1 MLFDI
6 IVILY
11 ESKNIHAKSIK
22 QSMRLC
28 TFGTVLAQHYLK
40 KNLKNFNYLFFLF
53 LSATLWSQTTETREQ
68 ENDTTAAE
76 YYFVEGDSIA
86 RSAIFLDDVVVLG
99 RLKFDDNTAR
109 RRYLIL
115 RRKTRK
121 VWPYAKLAGERLV
134 ELNERLDSMKTK
146 RDRKRYTKIIQRY
159 VEDEFKEELKKL
171 TRTEGQILVKLMYR
185 QTGQTTFDLIKNY
198 RSGLKAFL
206 LNTTASF
213 FDISLKEIYDPAEV
227 QEDYLIEDILQRS
240 FQAKVLEFQE
250 PAIDVNFLELEN
262 KWRKPSK
269 GVK

>member
-1 MLFDI
+1 M
-6 IVILY
+6 
-11 ESKNIHAKSIK
+11 KNYI
-22 QSMRLC
+22 
-28 TFGTVLAQHYLK
+28 
-40 KNLKNFNYLFFLF
+40 LFFVLLF
-53 LSATLWSQTTETREQ
+53 SIFLRAQTNEETEKET
-68 ENDTTAAE
+68 DTTDTE

-86 RSAIFLDDVVVLG
+86 RSAIFLEDVIVLS

-134 ELNERLDSMKTK
+134 ELNERLDSMQSK

-159 VEDEFKEELKKL
+159 VENEFKEELKKL

-185 QTGQTTFDLIKNY
+185 QTGQTTFELIKNY

-213 FDISLKEIYDPAEV
+213 FDISLKEIYDPEDV

-240 FQAKVLEFQE
+240 FQAKILEKQE
-250 PAIDVNFLELEN
+250 PAIELNFLELEN
-262 KWRKPSK
+262 KWRKPK
-269 GVK
+269 PDRGIK

>member
-1 MLFDI
+1 MKNYTLLF
-6 IVILY
+6 VLLY
-11 ESKNIHAKSIK
+11 S
-22 QSMRLC
+22 
-28 TFGTVLAQHYLK
+28 
-40 KNLKNFNYLFFLF
+40 LF
-53 LSATLWSQTTETREQ
+53 LRAQTNEEPEKET
-68 ENDTTAAE
+68 DTTDAE
-76 YYFVEGDSIA
+76 YFFVEGDSIA
-86 RSAIFLDDVVVLG
+86 RSAIFLEDVIVLG
-99 RLKFDDNTAR
+99 RLKFDDNAAR

-134 ELNERLDSMKTK
+134 ELNERLDSMQSK

-159 VEDEFKEELKKL
+159 VENEFKEELKKL

-185 QTGQTTFDLIKNY
+185 QTGQTTFELIKNY

-213 FDISLKEIYDPAEV
+213 FDISLKEIYDPEDV

-240 FQAKVLEFQE
+240 FQAKVLEKQE
-250 PAIDVNFLELEN
+250 PAIELNFLELEN

-269 GVK
+269 GIK

>member
-1 MLFDI
+1 M
-6 IVILY
+6 Y
-11 ESKNIHAKSIK
+11 ESKNINTKTIR
-22 QSMRLC
+22 QSYRLC
-28 TFGTVLAQHYLK
+28 TFGTVLALHQLK
-40 KNLKNFNYLFFLF
+40 IKLKNYTLLFVLLYSLF
-53 LSATLWSQTTETREQ
+53 LRAQTNEEPEKET
-68 ENDTTAAE
+68 DTTDAE
-76 YYFVEGDSIA
+76 YFFVEGDSIA
-86 RSAIFLDDVVVLG
+86 RSAIFLEDVIVLG
-99 RLKFDDNTAR
+99 RLKFDDNAAR

-134 ELNERLDSMKTK
+134 ELNERLDSMQSK

-159 VEDEFKEELKKL
+159 VENEFKEELKKL

-185 QTGQTTFDLIKNY
+185 QTGQTTFELIKNY

-213 FDISLKEIYDPAEV
+213 FDISLKEIYDPEDV

-240 FQAKVLEFQE
+240 FQAKVLEKQE
-250 PAIDVNFLELEN
+250 PAIELNFLELEN

-269 GVK
+269 GIK

>member
-1 MLFDI
+1 M
-6 IVILY
+6 ILY

-22 QSMRLC
+22 QSWRLC
-28 TFGTVLAQHYLK
+28 TFGTVLAQHHLK
-40 KNLKNFNYLFFLF
+40 KNLKNYSYIFFLF
-53 LSATLWSQTTETREQ
+53 FCGNLLAQTTETTEQ
-68 ENDTTAAE
+68 EPDTTATE
-76 YYFVEGDSIA
+76 YYLVDGDSIA

-134 ELNERLDSMKTK
+134 ELNERLDSMETK

-213 FDISLKEIYDPAEV
+213 FDISLKEIYDPADV

-240 FQAKVLEFQE
+240 FQAKVLEPQD

-269 GVK
+269 GIK

>member
-1 MLFDI
+1 M
-6 IVILY
+6 
-11 ESKNIHAKSIK
+11 KNYI
-22 QSMRLC
+22 
-28 TFGTVLAQHYLK
+28 
-40 KNLKNFNYLFFLF
+40 LFFVLLF
-53 LSATLWSQTTETREQ
+53 SIFLRAQTNEETEKET
-68 ENDTTAAE
+68 DTTDTE

-86 RSAIFLDDVVVLG
+86 RSAIFLEDVIVLS

-109 RRYLIL
+109 KRYLIL

-134 ELNERLDSMKTK
+134 ELNERLDSMQSK

-159 VEDEFKEELKKL
+159 VENEFKEELKKL

-185 QTGQTTFDLIKNY
+185 QTVQTTFELIKNY

-213 FDISLKEIYDPAEV
+213 FDISLKEIYDPEDV

-240 FQAKVLEFQE
+240 FQAKILEKQE
-250 PAIDVNFLELEN
+250 PAIELNFLELEN
-262 KWRKPSK
+262 KWRKPK
-269 GVK
+269 PDRGIK

>member
-1 MLFDI
+1 MKKYTLLF
-6 IVILY
+6 
-11 ESKNIHAKSIK
+11 
-22 QSMRLC
+22 
-28 TFGTVLAQHYLK
+28 VLFYS
-40 KNLKNFNYLFFLF
+40 LF
-53 LSATLWSQTTETREQ
+53 LRAQTTEEL
-68 ENDTTAAE
+68 EKEKDTTDTE
-76 YYFVEGDSIA
+76 YFYVEGDSIA
-86 RSAIFLDDVVVLG
+86 RSAIFLEDVIVLG
-99 RLKFDDNTAR
+99 RLKFDDNAAR

-134 ELNERLDSMKTK
+134 ELNERLDSMQSK

-159 VEDEFKEELKKL
+159 VENEFKEELKKL

-185 QTGQTTFDLIKNY
+185 QTGQTTFELIKNY

-213 FDISLKEIYDPAEV
+213 FDISLKEIYDPEDV

-240 FQAKVLEFQE
+240 FQAKVLEKQE
-250 PAIDVNFLELEN
+250 PAIELNFLELEN

-269 GVK
+269 GIK